1 MDVTLNYLSY
11 KPSPRPDNAEDFS
24 NESPF
29 SDLSQAFLL
38 AFYLGEPDGE
48 FQSECYDSSMSSVGP
63 RNHQQAS
70 ILPDHRGESRRE
82 LVEFFLDDI
91 ERILELESRGGV
103 FNVHAG

>member
-70 ILPDHRGESRRE
+70 ILPDHGGQNRLQ
-82 LVEFFLDDI
+82 LVQLFIDDVDCF
-91 ERILELESRGGV
+91 LELESRCGV